1 MKVYHDTKLF
11 GDGKS
16 AEKIL
21 KVIKRHQNAYLL
33 LFYSTMSSKNMK
45 ELSGEMEALFA
56 VSYMWWYTAS
66 NYKNPADEPCRE

>member
-1 MKVYHDTKLF
+1 MDH
-11 GDGKS
+11 
-16 AEKIL
+16 
-21 KVIKRHQNAYLL
+21 AYLL